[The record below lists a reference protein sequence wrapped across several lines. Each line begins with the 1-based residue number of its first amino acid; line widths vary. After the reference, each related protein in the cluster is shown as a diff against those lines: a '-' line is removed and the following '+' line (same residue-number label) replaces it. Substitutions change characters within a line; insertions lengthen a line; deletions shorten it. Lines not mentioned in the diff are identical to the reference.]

1 LFEAT
6 ASSGSVSALLTL
18 PADAHCLYVM
28 AHGAGAGM
36 RQTFME
42 SMAAALAAEGIASFR
57 YQFPYM
63 EAGKRAPSPRPIL
76 LKTVR
81 SAVNAAAAAAPDLP
95 LVAGGKSMGGR
106 MTSLAASEEPL
117 SGVAGLV
124 FLGFP
129 LHAAGRPSSD
139 RGDHLKDVGL
149 PMMFIQGTR
158 DQLAD
163 LSLLEPLVAEIRP
176 SPLLHIV
183 EDGDHSLRVPKRTGR
198 NDKDVLQSVAAAIG
212 RWAEEILPK
221 GPLKRVP
228 MVDGATPR

>member
-1 LFEAT
+1 
-6 ASSGSVSALLTL
+6 
-18 PADAHCLYVM
+18 
-28 AHGAGAGM
+28 M
-36 RQTFME
+36 RQAFME
-42 SMAAALAAEGIASFR
+42 SMAAALAEEGVASFR

-81 SAVNAAAAAAPDLP
+81 SAVKAAAEVARDLR
-95 LVAGGKSMGGR
+95 LIAGGKSMGGR

-139 RGDHLKDVGL
+139 RGDHLKDVDL
-149 PMMFIQGTR
+149 PMMFVQGTR

-163 LSLLEPLVAEIRP
+163 LSLLEPLIAAIRP

-183 EDGDHSLRVPKRTGR
+183 EDGDHSLRVPKRTGL
-198 NDKDVLQSVAAAIG
+198 KEADVLHSVAEAIG
-212 RWAEEILPK
+212 SWAEGI
-221 GPLKRVP
+221 
-228 MVDGATPR
+228 